1 MTKRPDTLDA
11 PRVDSMPS
19 GARFPSSIR
28 EVRGASVALKNEM
41 VESLASDQ
49 KRFARLLHDTLAQS
63 LTAARIHARLAKK
76 KLTNAPGGAPVL
88 DELERILESSVEE
101 LQFLMRWLRAPN
113 VDSPGLVPALR
124 ELTALAS
131 TKVPAHFEPPRGAV
145 DADRSVELELF
156 RVAQLTLLDVLQ
168 RRTAE
173 SVTVALRTE
182 EDGVVLSIHEC
193 GGDVCSET
201 WVSLLEAEVEAIGGA
216 LAVQK
221 EKRSDG
227 TASGTR
233 LVCRLP
239 KHL

>member
-1 MTKRPDTLDA
+1 MTKRLDRLDA
-11 PRVDSMPS
+11 PRFDAVPNG
-19 GARFPSSIR
+19 GALSSSIR
-28 EVRGASVALKNEM
+28 EVRGSSVALKNEM
-41 VESLASDQ
+41 IESLVREQ
-49 KRFARLLHDTLAQS
+49 KRLAGLLHDTLAQS

-76 KLTNAPGGAPVL
+76 KLANAPAGAPVL

-101 LQFLMRWLRAPN
+101 LQFLMRWLRASD
-113 VDSPGLVPALR
+113 VDSSGLVPALM
-124 ELTALAS
+124 ELTAFAS
-131 TKVPAHFEPPRGAV
+131 TKVPARFEPPSGAL
-145 DADRSVELELF
+145 DADRCVELELF
-156 RVAQLTLLDVLQ
+156 RVAQLTLFEVLQ

-193 GGDVCSET
+193 GGDVGSET
-201 WVSLLEAEVEAIGGA
+201 WVSLLEAEVEAIGGT